1 MEKIWSV
8 LIKYKVRELRPYIC
22 LSQFFTWCG
31 FVVGDGRYE
40 NEEDDLELAS
50 EEYLFILSLSKHRN
64 SHDIH
69 SIFFEISDILPE
81 DLANESN
88 RELEQSKYSKLLISV
103 LKLMRDKAII
113 SDEKCKVLLVLAEL
127 YVKNTL
133 NIHEYNCRQY
143 FYAKEP
149 MQRALGAYQKVES
162 HLFGKFKEAY
172 INEKY
177 EIIPFIQYARCYC
190 GARINGIAD
199 KLNTSSR
206 YDFFKISR
214 ILEEIIQTNPQFSAG
229 YYLLGQM
236 YEQKGK
242 WRAAYQTY
250 QIYRMRISQK
260 EILSD
265 VCYRLGKTTEE
276 LYNLRSAYAYYK
288 KSYEIRHNYPAQY
301 KVAVYEEF
309 VRRDYTKAAM
319 FYAEMVRYFT
329 ESVQYENMQ
338 PQELEYLFKL
348 YFRQGRLWLRRKKNM
363 TEAKKCFVKAEH
375 LEHITLEQMKFLVCF
390 YGNEADEY
398 LDLLIRRMPMNQI
411 RINRQEAEWRQH
423 AD

>member
-1 MEKIWSV
+1 
-8 LIKYKVRELRPYIC
+8 
-22 LSQFFTWCG
+22 
-31 FVVGDGRYE
+31 
-40 NEEDDLELAS
+40 
-50 EEYLFILSLSKHRN
+50 
-64 SHDIH
+64 
-69 SIFFEISDILPE
+69 
-81 DLANESN
+81 
-88 RELEQSKYSKLLISV
+88 
-103 LKLMRDKAII
+103 
-113 SDEKCKVLLVLAEL
+113 
-127 YVKNTL
+127 
-133 NIHEYNCRQY
+133 
-143 FYAKEP
+143 
-149 MQRALGAYQKVES
+149 
-162 HLFGKFKEAY
+162 
-172 INEKY
+172 
-177 EIIPFIQYARCYC
+177 
-190 GARINGIAD
+190 
-199 KLNTSSR
+199 
-206 YDFFKISR
+206 
-214 ILEEIIQTNPQFSAG
+214 
-229 YYLLGQM
+229 M